1 LINKKRNMMKKRI
14 MEVLMERGLV
24 ENTGGMP
31 LL

>member
-1 LINKKRNMMKKRI
+1 MMKKRI